1 MKRFSLLVRGQIRR
15 GKWPTACSRVS
26 SDAWNVALSS
36 IGDRQRTKALTTD
49 LLAVFFLLFGD
60 GLWCGL
66 GCSRSSRDA
75 VAPRSLNP
83 PRNRWIGSLLDVE
96 RNAYSAPIDIARAE
110 TKTSALI
117 RLKTMENAE
126 HKEDVQQPTAED
138 DSTIQLRLVGILTGA
153 EGPLS
158 PVEEFDLVSGY
169 ISASSSRTIFTLACQ
184 TLEKVPRYHGLLHA

>member
-1 MKRFSLLVRGQIRR
+1 
-15 GKWPTACSRVS
+15 
-26 SDAWNVALSS
+26 
-36 IGDRQRTKALTTD
+36 
-49 LLAVFFLLFGD
+49 
-60 GLWCGL
+60 
-66 GCSRSSRDA
+66 
-75 VAPRSLNP
+75 
-83 PRNRWIGSLLDVE
+83 LDVE
-96 RNAYSAPIDIARAE
+96 RNEIGAPIGLARTG

-117 RLKTMENAE
+117 RFKTMENAE

-184 TLEKVPRYHGLLHA
+184 TLEKVPRYHGLLLA